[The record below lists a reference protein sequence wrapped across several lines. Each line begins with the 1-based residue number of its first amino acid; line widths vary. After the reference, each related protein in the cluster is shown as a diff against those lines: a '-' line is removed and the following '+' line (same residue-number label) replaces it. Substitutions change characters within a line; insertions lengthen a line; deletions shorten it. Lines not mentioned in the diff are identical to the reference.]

1 SGIGRYYAMDRDQRW
16 ERTKKAYD
24 LLLHGQAN
32 HQVAIKNME
41 DHIKS
46 LYGKGVTD
54 EFLEA
59 TLCDDQAL
67 CIAEGDAVLC
77 WNFRTDRCRQ
87 ITQALCYGIADDEL
101 VLESIDTNYVTMT
114 RYDVSFDTIPVLF
127 AKENIENTLGEA
139 ISKAG
144 LTQLRMA
151 ETEKYP
157 HVTYFFNGGRETPF
171 DGEERCVIPSPK
183 VATYDLQPEMSAYEL
198 TAEAKRRIKEDQ
210 PDFLCLNFA
219 NPDMVGHTGDFAA
232 VIKAV
237 ETVDGCAQD
246 VIETLLEED
255 YQIFLTADHGNAD
268 FMINEDGSPNTAH
281 TTNLVPV
288 WSIARSNPLS
298 IHDGSL
304 CDIATWVKVCLE
316 IS

>member
-1 SGIGRYYAMDRDQRW
+1 
-16 ERTKKAYD
+16 
-24 LLLHGQAN
+24 
-32 HQVAIKNME
+32 
-41 DHIKS
+41 
-46 LYGKGVTD
+46 
-54 EFLEA
+54 
-59 TLCDDQAL
+59 
-67 CIAEGDAVLC
+67 
-77 WNFRTDRCRQ
+77 
-87 ITQALCYGIADDEL
+87 
-101 VLESIDTNYVTMT
+101 MT
-114 RYDVSFDTIPVLF
+114 RYDASFETIPVLF

-139 ISKAG
+139 IANAG

-183 VATYDLQPEMSAYEL
+183 VATYDLQPEMSAFEL

-219 NPDMVGHTGDFAA
+219 NPDMVGHTGDFSA

-255 YQIFLTADHGNAD
+255 YQIFLT
-268 FMINEDGSPNTAH
+268 
-281 TTNLVPV
+281 
-288 WSIARSNPLS
+288 WK
-298 IHDGSL
+298 
-304 CDIATWVKVCLE
+304 C
-316 IS
+316 